1 MDFLGDNSDA
11 LSVIISAIGVIVA
24 IVLGFFTVRY
34 ARLTRQS
41 QGLVEESQKRVEE
54 SQKLV
59 EKLIDYPKVVA
70 HLRRDEVNT
79 SCLIG
84 CVENV
89 GTGTALKVRFFPDRS
104 FQIMGEISLG
114 DIGFLKKGIDYFE
127 SGKKREFPIN
137 TIGIWDELI
146 QTPLEIKI
154 TYEDSV
160 GEEHVRYD
168 YLDFGAFESVPL
180 VKSPIG
186 SIAETTKEMVKAIKE
201 MVKATAKIGKNLNQ
215 YTHIRAGDK
224 VRTREELKAYVN
236 GDLSHITTIPKDSLC
251 TVLEVTQEDITIEW
265 DDAPDEEGGRVIH
278 RGQRTLSEPFTVEKI
293 NLPPKQ

>member
-41 QGLVEESQKRVEE
+41 QE
-54 SQKLV
+54 LV

-79 SCLIG
+79 SGLIG

-89 GTGTALKVRFFPDRS
+89 GTGTALNVRFFPDRS

-114 DIGFLKKGIDYFE
+114 DIGFIKNGIDYFE
-127 SGKKREFPIN
+127 SGKKHEFSIN
-137 TIGIWDELI
+137 TIMGEEAWNKLM

-154 TYEDSV
+154 TYEDSA
-160 GEEHVRYD
+160 GEEHVEDD
-168 YLDFGAFESVPL
+168 YLDFGAFESLPL

-201 MVKATAKIGKNLNQ
+201 MVKATKEIGSELNQ
-215 YTHIRAGDK
+215 YTRLRVGDK
-224 VRTREELKAYVN
+224 VRTREELKAMIDGN
-236 GDLSHITTIPKDSLC
+236 PGHCTTIPKGAIC

-265 DDAPDEEGGRVIH
+265 DEAPDEEGRVVY
-278 RGQRTLSEPFTVEKI
+278 RGWRVLSNRFYDIVEIK
-293 NLPPKQ
+293 LPPKQ